1 MGLKFNP
8 APGWPVPYGFEP
20 PAGWEPDPDWPPAPP
35 NWPLWI
41 GSDAPSGPSQ
51 PPPGGGYVP
60 GYLREQQAGSVP
72 AAPPPGSYTPAHAFR
87 PAPRPSNRR
96 AVRTRVILGAFV
108 AFIVVFGLVAAL
120 SGNAHRSSA
129 TGHIDKKGQL
139 DVFSLQVGDCFHGPS
154 LSMLGRGF
162 AAVRAVPCGNAHN
175 SQVFAQFG
183 AADPGDYPGHAALA
197 GQAEHGCGKRL
208 AVVNRSKVP
217 RAVKVAFIYPDSVA
231 WFEGHRTISCFI
243 RDSRGDL
250 TGSMLKAGA
259 VR

>member
-1 MGLKFNP
+1 MCCSRVVVRSGVRAGGRAVGLKFNP

-20 PAGWEPDPDWPPAPP
+20 PAGWEPAPDWPPAPA

-41 GSDAPSGPSQ
+41 GSDAPRGPSQ

-60 GYLREQQAGSVP
+60 GYLREQQAGSLP
-72 AAPPPGSYTPAHAFR
+72 AAPPPGNYTPAHAFR

-96 AVRTRVILGAFV
+96 AVRTRVILSALV
-108 AFIVVFGLVAAL
+108 AFIVVSGLVAAL
-120 SGNAHRSSA
+120 SGNAH
-129 TGHIDKKGQL
+129 
-139 DVFSLQVGDCFHGPS
+139 
-154 LSMLGRGF
+154 
-162 AAVRAVPCGNAHN
+162 N
-175 SQVFAQFG
+175 SKFFAQFG

-217 RAVKVAFIYPDSVA
+217 RTVKVEFIYPDSVA